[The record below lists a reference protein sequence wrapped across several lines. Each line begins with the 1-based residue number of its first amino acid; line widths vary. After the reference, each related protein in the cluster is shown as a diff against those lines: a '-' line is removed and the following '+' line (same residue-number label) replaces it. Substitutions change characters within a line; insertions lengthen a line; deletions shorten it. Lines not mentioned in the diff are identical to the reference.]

1 MNQEFWWNWWIQFGV
16 AAGTFGAVIT
26 ALWAAMRKPDRP
38 LLKLEV
44 LRKEGERT
52 VLNSGEDV
60 RYYHLKVWNGNR
72 STSIATRVQ
81 VYLTLLEETDE
92 FNKEDRVVWRG
103 NIPLRWRDQEF
114 VPWFQKLGSAKDADL
129 CQIHKEGLLTLLPL
143 FTPNSLLS
151 FVHRKE
157 ACRLILSLQARSNQ
171 VDSELIRIGIYWDG
185 SWAEGDIEMMQHLQ
199 VRAIK

>member
-16 AAGTFGAVIT
+16 TAGTFGAVIT

-72 STSIATRVQ
+72 STPLQQGSKCILRFLRKPTNSTRK
-81 VYLTLLEETDE
+81 T
-92 FNKEDRVVWRG
+92 VWCG
-103 NIPLRWRDQEF
+103 
-114 VPWFQKLGSAKDADL
+114 A
-129 CQIHKEGLLTLLPL
+129 
-143 FTPNSLLS
+143 
-151 FVHRKE
+151 
-157 ACRLILSLQARSNQ
+157 
-171 VDSELIRIGIYWDG
+171 GIYRFVGVIRSLFHG
-185 SWAEGDIEMMQHLQ
+185 S
-199 VRAIK
+199 KNS

>member
-72 STSIATRVQ
+72 STSIAIRVQ

-103 NIPLRWRDQEF
+103 NIPLRWRDKEF
-114 VPWFQKLGSAKDADL
+114 V
-129 CQIHKEGLLTLLPL
+129 
-143 FTPNSLLS
+143 
-151 FVHRKE
+151 
-157 ACRLILSLQARSNQ
+157 
-171 VDSELIRIGIYWDG
+171 
-185 SWAEGDIEMMQHLQ
+185 
-199 VRAIK
+199 